1 MFRDTKG
8 GVASV
13 TPPFLILVILF
24 FMKNNIHFANIGNL
38 SRELKN
44 KTISPVE
51 LVEHMLSRI
60 ESIDQRL
67 NSYATICADRAIK
80 EARQA
85 EREIL
90 AGQYRGRLHGVPL
103 SVKDLCYTRGIRT
116 MGGLKVRKNFIPT
129 FDSTVVKKL
138 GLAGAVLLGKSGSTE
153 GALSGYNPEFKIP
166 KNPWGDE
173 LWAGVSSSGSGVAVS
188 AGLCFG
194 SIGTD
199 TGGSIRYPSMAN
211 GVVGLKPTYGAV
223 SRYGVMEL
231 AQTLDHVGPLARSVE
246 DVAILFDA
254 ISGRDALDPTSL
266 RQDVA
271 PIKDSLSLDVEGM
284 TLGVDFNYIESGT
297 DRGLLS
303 AIDQVIETFKAL
315 GVGIVE
321 VKMPRSDPQDLR
333 DLWLP
338 ITAFE
343 AAKAHKETF
352 PSRADD
358 YGDYLREVL
367 EHGLAMEERDYLD
380 AQTKRKEY
388 ATQFEAQLQK
398 VDAVICPAGG
408 FVFEVD
414 AKTQYGD
421 KETMASVI
429 KNFQGQFTIPSDLIG
444 SPAIVV
450 PCGFSDDKRPYTFQL
465 LGSKVSEGTL
475 CALGYKYEQ
484 QYEWNLRHPEF

>member
-1 MFRDTKG
+1 MN
-8 GVASV
+8 
-13 TPPFLILVILF
+13 
-24 FMKNNIHFANIGNL
+24 NNIHFANIGNL
-38 SRELKN
+38 SRKLKN

-51 LVEHMLSRI
+51 LVDYMLNRI
-60 ESIDQRL
+60 ESVDQRL
-67 NSYATICADRAIK
+67 NSYVTICADRAIE

-90 AGQYRGRLHGVPL
+90 AGKYRGRLHGVPL

-138 GLAGAVLLGKSGSTE
+138 GIAGAVLLGKSVSTE
-153 GALSGYNPEFKIP
+153 GALSSYNPEFKIP

-173 LWAGVSSSGSGVAVS
+173 LWAGVSSSGSGVSVS

-254 ISGRDALDPTSL
+254 ISGEDALDPTSL
-266 RQDVA
+266 RQDLS

-284 TLGVDFNYIESGT
+284 TLGVDSTYIESGT

-303 AIDQVIETFKAL
+303 ALDQVIETFKAL
-315 GVGIVE
+315 GVSIIE
-321 VKMPRSDPQDLR
+321 VKMPRSHPHELR

-343 AAKAHKETF
+343 AVKAHKETF

-358 YGDYLREVL
+358 YGDYLRGVL

-380 AQTKRKEY
+380 AQMKRKEY
-388 ATQFEAQLQK
+388 ATDFEAQLKK

-414 AKTQYGD
+414 AETQYGD

-429 KNFQGQFTIPSDLIG
+429 KNFQGQFTIPSNLIG

-450 PCGFSDDKRPYTFQL
+450 PCGFSEDKRPYTFQL
-465 LGSKVSEGTL
+465 LGSKCSEGTL

-484 QYEWNLRHPEF
+484 EYEWNLRHPDF

>member
-1 MFRDTKG
+1 
-8 GVASV
+8 
-13 TPPFLILVILF
+13 
-24 FMKNNIHFANIGNL
+24 MKNNIHFANISYL
-38 SRELKN
+38 SRELEN

-60 ESIDQRL
+60 ESVDQRL
-67 NSYATICADRAIK
+67 NSYATVCADRAIK

-90 AGQYRGRLHGVPL
+90 AGNYRGRLHGVPL
-103 SVKDLCYTRGIRT
+103 SVKDLFYTRGIRT

-138 GLAGAVLLGKSGSTE
+138 GLAGAVLLGKSVSTE
-153 GALSGYNPEFKIP
+153 GALSGYNPEFEIP
-166 KNPWGDE
+166 KNPWGSE
-173 LWAGVSSSGSGVAVS
+173 LWAGVSSSGSGVSVS

-211 GVVGLKPTYGAV
+211 GVVGLKPTYGSV
-223 SRYGVMEL
+223 SRHGVMDL
-231 AQTLDHVGPLARSVE
+231 ARTLDHVGPLARSVE

-254 ISGRDALDPTSL
+254 IVGRDGLDPTSL
-266 RQDVA
+266 SQEIA
-271 PIKDSLSLDVEGM
+271 PISNSLRMNVENIA
-284 TLGVDFNYIESGT
+284 LGVDSNYIESGT

-303 AIDQVIETFKAL
+303 AIEEVIETFKTL
-315 GVGIVE
+315 GVSLVD
-321 VKMPRSDPQDLR
+321 VKMPRSDPQVLR

-338 ITAFE
+338 IVAFE
-343 AAKAHKETF
+343 AAKAHEETF

-367 EHGLAMEERDYLD
+367 EYGLAMNERDYIE
-380 AQTKRKEY
+380 AQTRRKQY
-388 ATQFEAQLQK
+388 AMQFEAQLDK

-414 AKTQYGD
+414 AKAQYGD

-429 KNFQGQFTIPSDLIG
+429 ENFQGQFTIPSDLIG

-450 PCGFSDDKRPYTFQL
+450 PCGFSDDARPYTFQL
-465 LGSKVSEGTL
+465 LGSKFSEGTL

-484 QYEWNLRHPEF
+484 QYEWNLRHPDF

>member
-1 MFRDTKG
+1 MSKAELTGLTLAEARDGLVAKDFSAVELAEAHVDAVEQIRSLNAYLVETPDAALEGAKLSDERISKGEARPLEGLPLGIKDLFCTKG
-8 GVASV
+8 VQAAAGSKILEGFKPPYESTV
-13 TPPFLILVILF
+13 TSQLWRDGALMLGKLNMDEFA
-24 FMKNNIHFANIGNL
+24 MGSANITSAFG
-38 SRELKN
+38 
-44 KTISPVE
+44 PVE
-51 LVEHMLSRI
+51 SPWKRPGENRPLV
-60 ESIDQRL
+60 
-67 NSYATICADRAIK
+67 
-80 EARQA
+80 
-85 EREIL
+85 
-90 AGQYRGRLHGVPL
+90 P
-103 SVKDLCYTRGIRT
+103 
-116 MGGLKVRKNFIPT
+116 GG
-129 FDSTVVKKL
+129 
-138 GLAGAVLLGKSGSTE
+138 
-153 GALSGYNPEFKIP
+153 
-166 KNPWGDE
+166 
-173 LWAGVSSSGSGVAVS
+173 SSGGSAAAVS
-188 AGLCFG
+188 ARAALAAT
-194 SIGTD
+194 GTD

-266 RQDVA
+266 QQDLA

-284 TLGVDFNYIESGT
+284 TLGVDFNYIENGT

-303 AIDQVIETFKAL
+303 AIDQVIETFKTL

-321 VKMPRSDPQDLR
+321 LKMPRSDPQELR

-343 AAKAHKETF
+343 AVKAHKETF

-367 EHGLAMEERDYLD
+367 EHGLAMEEQDYLD

-388 ATQFEAQLQK
+388 ATHFEAQLLK

-421 KETMASVI
+421 KKAMASVI
-429 KNFQGQFTIPSDLIG
+429 KNFQGQFTIPSNLIG

-465 LGSKVSEGTL
+465 LGPKVSEGKL

-484 QYEWNLRHPEF
+484 QYEWNLRHPDF